1 VGPIVGGLVGAHVG
15 SLFSFSKLKGRGE
28 HEEGEPDA
36 ENMREQRKAGML
48 VAVAFDDPAL
58 DARAVGILRELGAF
72 QIERAQGNIV
82 AGDWA
87 DFDPNSMPDVIR

>member
-1 VGPIVGGLVGAHVG
+1 VGGLVGAHVG
-15 SLFSFSKLKGRGE
+15 SLFSFSKLKDRGE
-28 HEEGEPDA
+28 HEEGEPGA

-48 VAVAFDDPAL
+48 IAVAFDDPAR
-58 DARAVGILRELGAF
+58 DAQAVEVLRGLGAF

-87 DFDPNSMPDVIR
+87 DFDPNSMPDIVR